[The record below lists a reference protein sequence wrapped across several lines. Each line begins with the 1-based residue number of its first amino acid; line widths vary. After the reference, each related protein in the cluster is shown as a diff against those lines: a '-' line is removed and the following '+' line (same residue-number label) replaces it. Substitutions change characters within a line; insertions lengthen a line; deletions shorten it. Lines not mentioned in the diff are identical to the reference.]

1 MPSQTRSV
9 CMPRSSISRRMPSGK
24 GGEAGPWAYVRGN
37 ALMPMH
43 QWRCIVQTNQGY
55 GHVTNET
62 QPSSEARSQ
71 TRGEEAMLLT
81 QPCRRPW

>member
-9 CMPRSSISRRMPSGK
+9 CMPSILDLEAHALRK

-37 ALMPMH
+37 ALMPRN

-55 GHVTNET
+55 GHVTHET
-62 QPSSEARSQ
+62 QPSRGHEAK
-71 TRGEEAMLLT
+71 RGGKKPCWLDE
-81 QPCRRPW
+81 PCRRPW